1 MTPASRIE
9 EDSDAFVPF
18 RRTRIP
24 TPPLLSR
31 IRGSLSSRYGA
42 TLIHPS

>member
-1 MTPASRIE
+1 MTLASRIE
-9 EDSDAFVPF
+9 EDSDAFVPV

-24 TPPLLSR
+24 THPLLSR
-31 IRGSLSSRYGA
+31 FAGTLSSRCGA